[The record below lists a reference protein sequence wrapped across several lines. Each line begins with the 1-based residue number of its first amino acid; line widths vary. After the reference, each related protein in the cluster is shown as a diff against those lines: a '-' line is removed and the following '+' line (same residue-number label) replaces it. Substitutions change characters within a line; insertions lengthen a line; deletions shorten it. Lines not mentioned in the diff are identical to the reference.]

1 MKGDTLVV
9 VLFAFFIGATC
20 VEVDQTQN
28 EGNDLELYLVVKT
41 FLYSI
46 YSIKFLIHTDLRLK
60 IHSFQNMQLNQK

>member
-41 FLYSI
+41 FI
-46 YSIKFLIHTDLRLK
+46 YSIKFLIHKDLRLK

>member
-41 FLYSI
+41 FLRF
-46 YSIKFLIHTDLRLK
+46 YSIKFLIHKDLRLK

>member
-28 EGNDLELYLVVKT
+28 GGNDLELYLVVKT
-41 FLYSI
+41 IQSNFLF
-46 YSIKFLIHTDLRLK
+46 IKI
-60 IHSFQNMQLNQK
+60 